1 MSVLLKCFFATA
13 WVASIAIIFHMWMTY
28 EHDPGR
34 VGDPRLTWPEASR
47 LIPDDKNGTLLVF
60 LHPCCPCSRKGM
72 AKLETLLA
80 GQSNPPTAYFLFAPL
95 PGECEPEFDSKI
107 RRIAKSL
114 SSAGTQTDEGGVE
127 ARRFGAETS
136 GFIVFYDA
144 EGRLRFRGGITS
156 ERGSEQSN
164 SFERLLSE
172 AIQGTRI
179 PLINT
184 PVFGCPLGVGP
195 TY

>member
-1 MSVLLKCFFATA
+1 
-13 WVASIAIIFHMWMTY
+13 MT
-28 EHDPGR
+28 
-34 VGDPRLTWPEASR
+34 
-47 LIPDDKNGTLLVF
+47 
-60 LHPCCPCSRKGM
+60 
-72 AKLETLLA
+72 KLETLLA
-80 GQSNPPTAYFLFAPL
+80 TQSNPPTSYFLFAPL
-95 PGECEPEFDSKI
+95 SGECDPEFDSRT
-107 RRIAKSL
+107 RRMAKSL
-114 SSAGTQTDEGGVE
+114 SLAGTQTDEGGVE

-156 ERGSEQSN
+156 ERGGEQSN

-172 AIQGTRI
+172 AIQGTSF

-184 PVFGCPLGVGP
+184 PVFGCPLGISP